1 MTDYILFVFA
11 EHPNQDDFVKNIAE
25 DISVVSDSEN
35 IKYYYGPS
43 SAMITFKS
51 KDSIQDLSEFLGI
64 IFFSD
69 KIVHVLLPYSHDN
82 MSVGMSPES
91 FKHLFGVEM
100 GESMSGIETTA
111 QNVDDNVDAIEK
123 FKFIVKDTYEDEDED
138 YELERIKQKPQ
149 SLDVDTI
156 LDKISLNGIDS
167 LTVKEKNF
175 LETYSKN
182 N

>member
-91 FKHLFGVEM
+91 FKHLFGIEM